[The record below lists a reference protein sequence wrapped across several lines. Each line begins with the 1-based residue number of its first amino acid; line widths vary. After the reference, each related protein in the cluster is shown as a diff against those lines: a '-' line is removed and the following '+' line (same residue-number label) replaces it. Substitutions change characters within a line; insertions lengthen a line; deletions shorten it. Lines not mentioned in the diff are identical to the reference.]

1 MWPVYPVDTTLLAI
15 GILLLLVMIS
25 VRLLQPAW
33 WSARPVRIAIF
44 SSFAAMLFGV
54 ALWSVGTARD
64 HVPSILLGTR
74 IAYVGVLV
82 LAPAAL
88 TLPFT
93 ALLNR
98 LLLRLFTRPSPPAL
112 AFPVP
117 GSLFSTSTPTPTPTP
132 AHALSRRAF
141 IHAGTASLPALGAIA
156 GARGLTSAGDPPRI
170 PVIPMRFE
178 NLHPDLEGLR
188 ILQLSDLHLGA
199 CAGLADLA
207 KGLDAAISAQ
217 HPDLIVLTGDLADD
231 PALITGALELVARA
245 NARHGALASLGN
257 HEYLHDIEVTRPKYE
272 ASAIPLLVSAGQT
285 LTIGRAKLFIGGAD
299 DPVHMHGDIAAMLRP
314 SIERAAADASPDAD
328 FRLLLCHRP
337 EGFGPAAEL
346 GFDLTLS
353 GHTHG
358 GQIGLFGRSIFEK
371 LMPGTGWWGTYAR
384 PRHAGSRSRS
394 SPARLYTTSGF
405 GHWFPFRIG
414 CPTEMPILV
423 LEGTRQ
429 VRQRLRP
436 V

>member
-15 GILLLLVMIS
+15 GAILFLVMIS

-33 WSARPVRIAIF
+33 WRSTPVRIAIF
-44 SSFAAMLFGV
+44 AAFASMLFGV
-54 ALWSVGTARD
+54 ALWSIGSARA

-74 IAYVGVLV
+74 IAYTGVLV

-88 TLPFT
+88 SLPL
-93 ALLNR
+93 AAVLDH
-98 LLLRLFTRPSPPAL
+98 LLLRLLARAPAPL
-112 AFPVP
+112 VSELPLPA
-117 GSLFSTSTPTPTPTP
+117 SLIPRSSRSLN
-132 AHALSRRAF
+132 LSRRSF
-141 IHAGTASLPALGAIA
+141 IHASSASLPALGAIA
-156 GARGLTSAGDPPRI
+156 GARGLAFANDPPRI

-207 KGLDAAISAQ
+207 KGLDAAIAAQ
-217 HPDLIVLTGDLADD
+217 RPDLIVLTGDLADD
-231 PALITGALELVARA
+231 PALISGALELVARA
-245 NARHGALASLGN
+245 KVRLGALASLGN
-257 HEYLHDIEVTRPKYE
+257 HEYLHDIEITRPKYE
-272 ASAIPLLVSAGQT
+272 QSAIPLLVSAGHT
-285 LTIGRAKLFIGGAD
+285 LAIGRAKLFIGGAD
-299 DPVHMHGDIAAMLRP
+299 DPVHMHGDIASMLRP
-314 SIERAAADASPDAD
+314 SIELAAAAASADAD

-371 LMPGTGWWGTYAR
+371 LVPGTGWWGSYAR
-384 PRHAGSRSRS
+384 PRPRTSRTSRS
-394 SPARLYTTSGF
+394 SPSRLYTTSGF

-414 CPTEMPILV
+414 CPTEMPIIV
-423 LEGTRQ
+423 LEGTGKG
-429 VRQRLRP
+429 QRSLRP